1 MPATPKSAD
10 SQPNKA
16 ADTTNFEV
24 AMERLEKIVAQMES
38 AQMPLDELLER
49 YEEGTQLIGICQEKL
64 KAAEQRIEMVTLKA
78 SPVPSPVANT
88 ATFPKKSHPP
98 DPDVSLF

>member
-1 MPATPKSAD
+1 MKPESKTEAT
-10 SQPNKA
+10 
-16 ADTTNFEV
+16 FEF

-64 KAAEQRIEMVTLKA
+64 KAAEQRIEIVTRKAA
-78 SPVPSPVANT
+78 SPSPDSNET
-88 ATFPKKSHPP
+88 PLKNS
-98 DPDVSLF
+98 DVSLF